1 MAEQRP
7 RGLASIADARDP
19 RKARKYGRPSTTLI
33 LAAVG
38 GALAVLVIY
47 WFVSRSTLEKAK
59 TALLSEQRAAKATV
73 GAEWYPLRD
82 KLEKITLDAA
92 GPWPGDVVEKEA
104 AGWDFRAL
112 PGIYLRMRVTQAK
125 DAPSIRRAAQDS
137 LKDGFTGCLFRETPA
152 QAAARVQADAGVFA
166 EHPWNLR
173 QAYQSTRVLEE
184 PWEGEVKAAGDD
196 LRLRVFTQQYDKA
209 KREEIPLAIDI
220 VKRSQFF
227 MLVLDEDVDE
237 ARAVSDGGVVTNE
250 SLQLV
255 AHPAR
260 VVLVNLKSGATLARL
275 RRTGSADVIT
285 TGAILD
291 PETQDAMKRQV
302 NNCSLAQQV
311 WAALKPADAPRP
323 KD

>member
-1 MAEQRP
+1 MAGERP
-7 RGLASIADARDP
+7 RGLTSIADARDQ
-19 RKARKYGRPSTTLI
+19 RKSKKFSRPSTNAI

-38 GALAVLVIY
+38 GALVVLVIY
-47 WFVSRSTLEKAK
+47 YFASKSSLD
-59 TALLSEQRAAKATV
+59 TARTQLLAEQHAAKATV

-82 KLEKITLDAA
+82 KLEKLTLEAA
-92 GPWPGDVVEKEA
+92 GPYPGDMVDKEA
-104 AGWDFRAL
+104 YGWDFRSL
-112 PGIYLRMRVTQAK
+112 PGIYLRMRVAQAK
-125 DAPSIRRAAQDS
+125 DASSIRRAAQDS
-137 LKDGFTGCLFRETPA
+137 LRDGFTGCLFRETNAAA
-152 QAAARVQADAGVFA
+152 QARVANDGGVFA

-173 QAYQSTRVLEE
+173 QAYQSTRVMEE
-184 PWEGEVKAAGDD
+184 AWEGEVKAAGDD
-196 LRLRVFTQQYDKA
+196 LRLRVFKQQYEKA

-237 ARAVSDGGVVTNE
+237 ARAVSDGGVLTNE

-260 VVLVNLKSGATLARL
+260 VVLVNLKTGATLARL
-275 RRTGSADVIT
+275 RRTGSADVVT

-291 PETQDAMKRQV
+291 PETQEALKRQV

-311 WAALKPADAPRP
+311 WIALKPA